1 MFNYLIKILFFYI
14 LIFVLVL
21 LTILFVTN
29 YLSKK
34 IFTISEEINNLIIE
48 KETRMNTSKEVL
60 QVKSYFK
67 QLERNYNIDLKKEF
81 ALNKINNNQIIEFAS
96 SNKIN
101 LSISDSKLLF
111 LDSLDNFLKL
121 KDFLKKNQLEID
133 FIKANKLED
142 KLKIEIK
149 LK

>member
-1 MFNYLIKILFFYI
+1 MLNYLIKILFFYI

-111 LDSLDNFLKL
+111 LDSIDNFLKL